1 MRWVSHTLIS
11 ASVTALWQPTLLPA
25 AVLGATAPDWLEWV
39 GRHHLPLARA
49 IHRGKTHNLL
59 GWLLLSGA
67 RLLWSSP
74 WGAHLAAF
82 GLGGVLHWLCDALT
96 VTGAPLTWWS
106 QHRTTLFGG
115 RLRQGSK
122 TERAIAI
129 GAALCAGLYLSQR
142 IEQPQDAFSPFFMPW
157 QRHYQTGL
165 VDAFEWRTHR
175 FSFF

>member
-39 GRHHLPLARA
+39 GRHHLPLARS

-59 GWLLLSGA
+59 GWLLLTGA
-67 RLLWSSP
+67 GLLWSSP

-142 IEQPQDAFSPFFMPW
+142 IEHPQDAFSPFFMPW
-157 QRHYQTGL
+157 
-165 VDAFEWRTHR
+165 
-175 FSFF
+175 